1 MEKRLFIDRINK
13 LDKHIEMLSQMEAN
27 PSKAPEK
34 DKVGNL
40 KWKMET
46 VNKKFYLIEKM
57 LVFERIT
64 KLEKDSEKLNE
75 FEKKVDKIVVLQS
88 RIKSLYEKINLA
100 EKVFFSDKGE
110 KTLKHYLEPS
120 MLYRAHF

>member
-75 FEKKVDKIVVLQS
+75 FEKKVDKIVVLVS
-88 RIKSLYEKINLA
+88 RIKNLYEKLYLA
-100 EKVFFSDKGE
+100 EKTFFQ
-110 KTLKHYLEPS
+110 
-120 MLYRAHF
+120 